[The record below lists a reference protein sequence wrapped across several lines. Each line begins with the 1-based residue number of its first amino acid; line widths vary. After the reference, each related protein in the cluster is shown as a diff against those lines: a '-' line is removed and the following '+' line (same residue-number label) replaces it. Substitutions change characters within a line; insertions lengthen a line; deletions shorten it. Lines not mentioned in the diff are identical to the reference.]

1 MSIFAKWWVIICM
14 TGSSMCLQIVPSL
27 TIPFLPYVQWLKTL
41 SSSLLTCSHSL
52 PMLLNTQPWVCFLFS
67 AFWSIFYFLLY
78 LQFFD

>member
-1 MSIFAKWWVIICM
+1 MVSDDLHNWLVYAPPNSPKSC
-14 TGSSMCLQIVPSL
+14 
-27 TIPFLPYVQWLKTL
+27 IPFLPYVQWLKTL

-67 AFWSIFYFLLY
+67 AFWPIFYFLLY